1 MYIQSSHGRS
11 VPVIGV
17 GGGVGGGDDGQVG
30 GGVVGGVVNSN
41 FRIHSPISGINS
53 KPFIKEDGRECIF
66 NQ

>member
-17 GGGVGGGDDGQVG
+17 GGGVRGGDDGQVG

-41 FRIHSPISGINS
+41 FRIHSPISGINKTNYYKGS
-53 KPFIKEDGRECIF
+53 P
-66 NQ
+66 